1 VKKGSKLRLAKP
13 QERSARRVAKPQSDW
28 DVLHG
33 LLLKFREGDVPVAR
47 AYLDEQREGND
58 NIILD
63 LLEVWGEEAETPEAR
78 NEARALLFGLR
89 Q

>member
-1 VKKGSKLRLAKP
+1 MSILHSCQPRNDIIQGSFNPEIFTASIS
-13 QERSARRVAKPQSDW
+13 QVAS
-28 DVLHG
+28 
-33 LLLKFREGDVPVAR
+33 AR

-58 NIILD
+58 QIILD

-78 NEARALLFGLR
+78 DEARALLFGLR